1 MKKILVIFLAII
13 IGIVLLFTIGKNL
26 ILKAAIEGGV
36 KAATGVHLTMDKLNI
51 DFIDTMVEIKGLKL
65 YNPKGFPERIMCEIP
80 EIYLDLDLPAL
91 FKGKIHIEE
100 MTLNLK
106 ELVVIKNAEGETN
119 INSLKPVKKS
129 KEEAEEK
136 PAEKKEEKAKG
147 EAPKLQ
153 IDVLNLKV
161 GQVIYKDYS
170 QGGEPAIKEYNVNLD
185 DKYENITDPGA
196 LVSLILVKSLM
207 KTQIAKLTN
216 LDMTDLKSMVKGQL
230 PKTEAFQTTAEEMAK
245 DVAEKFKSLF

>member
-1 MKKILVIFLAII
+1 MKKTLTLILAII
-13 IGIVLLFTIGKNL
+13 IGIFVLFAIGKNV

-36 KAATGVHLTMDKLNI
+36 KAATGLHLTMDKLNI
-51 DFIDTMVEIKGLKL
+51 DFINTLIEIKGLKL
-65 YNPKGFPERIMCEIP
+65 YNPKGYPEKIMCEIP
-80 EIYLDLDLPAL
+80 EIYLDLELGDL
-91 FKGKIHIEE
+91 FKGKVHMAK
-100 MTLNLK
+100 MTLDLK

-119 INSLKPVKKS
+119 INSLKPVQKT

-147 EAPKLQ
+147 EAPKFQ

-161 GQVIYKDYS
+161 GRVIYKDYT
-170 QGGEPAIKEYNVNLD
+170 QPGEPAIKEYNVDID
-185 DKYENITDPGA
+185 DQYKNITDPNA
-196 LVSLILVKSLM
+196 LVSLILVKALM

-216 LDMTDLKSMVKGQL
+216 LDMTDLKSVVKGQL

-245 DVAEKFKSLF
+245 NVAEKFKSLF